1 MTEQEIIQKELEKHG
16 VTPVKEQTPTVA
28 KNVAPVKEEKK
39 KEPSK
44 TTSKV
49 TASSK
54 NKEHQVTLQLSQAEV
69 DGLEREARLLGISW
83 QDHLGD
89 IVMNTLDSRVAKQ
102 LITGPSFAA
111 KQVRGPSNIGTHY
124 HGA

>member
-1 MTEQEIIQKELEKHG
+1 MTEQELIQKELEKHG
-16 VTPVKEQTPTVA
+16 VKPVKEQTPTVA
-28 KNVAPVKEEKK
+28 KKVAPVETK